1 MRGEERNIRVYLKN
15 KYNIKLSMA
24 IRYILLISGLF
35 ITVIRMLYMLISS
48 LKDNKSTFSYP
59 PKLFPGPNEITFENY
74 GYILKH
80 GYFYKYFANT
90 LFVAFMTVFIAAVIS
105 SLLAYSFAR
114 FKFPGK
120 NILYGM
126 IISVM
131 LIPGL
136 AMIIPQFE
144 MAVKFKLVNNLWGV
158 ILFYSAWVTPFST
171 FLLKGYIE
179 DNIPKELDEAI
190 YIDGGSVFT
199 VYRHVMI
206 PMASPA
212 IAAVSILNFLF
223 PFEELGW
230 SQTILKSDE
239 IRTLPV
245 AITMFFQAHNRTDW
259 GYVFAMT
266 CLSMVPVIIFY
277 LLLQKYFIS
286 GLSSGSIKG

>member
-1 MRGEERNIRVYLKN
+1 MI
-15 KYNIKLSMA
+15 
-24 IRYILLISGLF
+24 
-35 ITVIRMLYMLISS
+35 ISS

-59 PKLFPGPNEITFENY
+59 PKLFPKLNEITFENY
-74 GYILKH
+74 EFVLNIENFSR
-80 GYFYKYFANT
+80 YFTNT
-90 LFVAFMTVFIAAVIS
+90 LFVAFMTVFISAVIS

-120 NILYGM
+120 KILYSLM
-126 IISVM
+126 ICVM

-144 MAVKFKLVNNLWGV
+144 MAVKFDLVNNLWGV
-158 ILFYSAWVTPFST
+158 ILFYAAWVTPFST
-171 FLLKGYIE
+171 FLLRGYIE
-179 DNIPKELDEAI
+179 DNIPRELDEAI
-190 YIDGGSVFT
+190 YMDGGNIFT
-199 VYRHVMI
+199 VYRYVMI
-206 PMASPA
+206 PMSSPA

-266 CLSMVPVIIFY
+266 TLSMIPVVIFY